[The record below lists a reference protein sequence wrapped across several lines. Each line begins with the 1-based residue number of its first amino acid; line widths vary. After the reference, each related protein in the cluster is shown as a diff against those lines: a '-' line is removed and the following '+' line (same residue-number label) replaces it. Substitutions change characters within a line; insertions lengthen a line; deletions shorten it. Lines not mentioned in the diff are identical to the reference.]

1 MAMARNEE
9 EIFMPLN
16 DTWNKWS
23 SSADTRAKKAIVE
36 IIKIIINFEWEEDNE
51 QTTAEQA

>member
-1 MAMARNEE
+1 MARNEE